1 MGKRLKSMDVTIE
14 DVTRTFEF
22 DPPAKVSSDDEGEA
36 SLELLRDAETT
47 EVVLVSGIDS
57 VKAEVSYTYTVT
69 GTVEVELDS
78 GDLGD
83 DFEDSDDIQSA
94 IERGDFDSVGDAIR
108 DDIEQNLDVDTYAQ
122 VDSVDVTAF
131 DEDGEQVFD

>member
-22 DPPAKVSSDDEGEA
+22 DPPVKVESDDEAEA
-36 SLELLRDAETT
+36 SLELLHDAETT

-57 VKAEVSYTYTVT
+57 AKVEVSYTYTVT

-83 DFEDSDDIQSA
+83 DYEDSDDVQSA
-94 IERGDFDSVGDAIR
+94 VERSDFDAVTDAIR
-108 DDIEQNLDVDTYAQ
+108 DDIENNLDVEQNVVIDN
-122 VDSVDVTAF
+122 VDVTLF